1 MCLAQGHNTEMPV
14 RLEPAAPGSRVK
26 HSTSEPPCSLISDAV
41 KTLVGDENARRGTIK
56 MFEVLQ
62 DVRLNKHLFY
72 VSIRVWVSP

>member
-1 MCLAQGHNTEMPV
+1 MYLAQGHNAVAPV
-14 RLEPAAPGSRVK
+14 RLESTAPRSRVK
-26 HSTSEPPCSLISDAV
+26 HSITEPLCSLISDAV

-72 VSIRVWVSP
+72 VSVSV

>member
-1 MCLAQGHNTEMPV
+1 MFCISLLSVMNS
-14 RLEPAAPGSRVK
+14 APLV
-26 HSTSEPPCSLISDAV
+26 LISDAV

-72 VSIRVWVSP
+72 VSICLWGSS

>member
-1 MCLAQGHNTEMPV
+1 MPM
-14 RLEPAAPGSRVK
+14 RLEPAAPQFRVK
-26 HSTSEPPCSLISDAV
+26 HSTTEPLCSIISDAV

-72 VSIRVWVSP
+72 VSISVWVSS